1 MYASQSIQKSSLH
14 MQEVSHHGHL
24 IKAYREQAG
33 LTQEELASL
42 IGRSRRTI
50 ITLEQGA
57 RIQDVKVRRTL
68 AWALQIPHELLGLPA
83 LVLPPST
90 LRSPLQPPPETQGKH
105 LSRVVFETLGENLRM
120 RLDLYYLGSAL
131 GADQKLNDHIE
142 HLTSLARHSSL
153 KDRRFL
159 LELLSH
165 NYQLKGMIARDQLD
179 YATADTCFKHASLVA
194 QEAECPE
201 LHALSVAR
209 QATAELWRS
218 RVDSAAQLYEI
229 AADIAQRAPAALRTY
244 LAAAQA
250 EVQGTL
256 GDERCLTTLTVAHT
270 FLKRID
276 PDDDELLLF
285 HSTRSS
291 EQSMHDGWLN
301 CHTLLGKPGLAI
313 EKYDQ
318 LLEHKLDHSMT
329 RMEARLTMQY
339 AEALFAAK
347 DMSCCFYATQ
357 GLKLARAVGSRRLF
371 QRASELASKLVA
383 CAPHDERVKQLL
395 QALHQ
400 Y

>member
-1 MYASQSIQKSSLH
+1 MH
-14 MQEVSHHGHL
+14 EVSHHGHL
-24 IKAYREQAG
+24 IKTYREQAG
-33 LTQEELASL
+33 FTQEELARL
-42 IGRSRRTI
+42 IGRSRRTM
-50 ITLEQGA
+50 ITFEQSA
-57 RIQDVKVRRTL
+57 RIDDVKVRRTL
-68 AWALQIPHELLGLPA
+68 AWALQIPHEMLSLPA
-83 LVLPPST
+83 LVLPPSA
-90 LRSPLQPPPETQGKH
+90 LRSPLQSPPETQGKH
-105 LSRVVFETLGENLRM
+105 LSRVVFETLRENLRM

-142 HLTSLARHSSL
+142 HLTDLARHCRP
-153 KDRRFL
+153 KDRRFV

-179 YATADTCFKHASLVA
+179 YVTADACFTQASLVA
-194 QEAECPE
+194 QEAENPE
-201 LHALSVAR
+201 LHALSLAR
-209 QATAELWRS
+209 QATAELWRN
-218 RVDSAAQLYEI
+218 RTESAAHLYEI
-229 AADIAQRAPAALRTY
+229 ATDIAQRAPAALRTY

-256 GDERCLTTLTVAHT
+256 GDEHCLDSLTIAHT
-270 FLKRID
+270 LLKRID

-291 EQSMHDGWLN
+291 EQSLHDGWLN

-318 LLEHKLDHSMT
+318 LLEHKLDLSMT
-329 RMEARLTMQY
+329 RMEARLTIQY

-347 DMSCCFYATQ
+347 DMSCCFYAIQ

-371 QRASELASKLVA
+371 QRASELASKLVT

-400 Y
+400 E